1 MLVSFSIG
9 RSKVRQDILVV
20 FFTHPNREHYLRELE
35 RLLGCSA
42 GNIRR
47 ELLKFKAENLFKTR
61 QAGNL
66 IYYSVNEDHPLYHEI
81 KTIVFKT
88 IGVEGSLRD
97 VLGKFKEIGAAF
109 IYGSFASKSENSGSD
124 IDVMIIGEP
133 DISSLNQRICSLERK
148 LGRDVN
154 TTIYSLKE
162 YRAKI
167 RESSGFIRDVLNK
180 PKIMLIGH
188 DQDLR

>member
-1 MLVSFSIG
+1 MLTSFSIG

-20 FFTHPNREHYLRELE
+20 FFSHPAREHYLRELE
-35 RLLGCSA
+35 RLLGYSA

-47 ELLKFKAENLFKTR
+47 ELLKFTAENLLKTR

-66 IYYSVNEDHPLYHEI
+66 IYYSVNEEHPLYHEL
-81 KTIVFKT
+81 KSIVFKT

-97 VLGKFKEIGAAF
+97 VLGIFKEIKTAF

-124 IDVMIIGEP
+124 IDVMIIG
-133 DISSLNQRICSLERK
+133 DIDLSELYQSLSTLESK
-148 LGRDVN
+148 LGREIN
-154 TTIYSLKE
+154 TTTYSGKE
-162 YRAKI
+162 YLAKK
-167 RESSGFIRDVLNK
+167 RDSSGFLQDVLNK

-188 DQDLR
+188 EKDLR

>member
-1 MLVSFSIG
+1 MVPSFSIG

-20 FFTHPNREHYLRELE
+20 FFSHPAREHYLRELE
-35 RLLGCSA
+35 RLLGYSA

-66 IYYSVNEDHPLYHEI
+66 IYYSVNENHALYHELI
-81 KTIVFKT
+81 SIVFKT
-88 IGVEGSLRD
+88 IGVAGSLRD
-97 VLGKFKEIGAAF
+97 VLGKFKEISTAF

-124 IDVMIIGEP
+124 IDVMIIG
-133 DISSLNQRICSLERK
+133 DINISTLNQSICTLERK

-154 TTIYSLKE
+154 TTIYSRKE
-162 YRAKI
+162 YLAKK
-167 RESSGFIRDVLNK
+167 RESGGFLRDVLDK

-188 DQDLR
+188 DEDLR